1 MKTLTETM
9 RKKYASFSKGVIALA
24 MIMASA
30 ILSAQETGG
39 AVMLDPDFAA
49 ALSGTRRINRDGMIA
64 AKLYSEVKGECLI
77 VASESIRRYEGAYR
91 LTGTMNAEGMTL
103 TFYLFTGS
111 EAVVRRAAVNSVF
124 SFTGTLMAFTPV
136 STTRDWYILDVRL
149 EDDISK

>member
-1 MKTLTETM
+1 
-9 RKKYASFSKGVIALA
+9 

-30 ILSAQETGG
+30 ILSAQETGRT
-39 AVMLDPDFAA
+39 VMLDPDFVA
-49 ALSGTRRINRDGMIA
+49 ALSGAHRINRDGIIA

-77 VASESIRRYEGAYR
+77 VASENVRRYEGAYR
-91 LTGTMNAEGMTL
+91 LTGTMNADGMTV

-111 EAVVRRAAVNSVF
+111 EAVVRRAAVNSVL

-149 EDDISK
+149 EDEISK